1 VAGEQE
7 IDTMPGGRASPEAA
21 SAATIAGVPDLARLL
36 TRWQAGDA
44 AAGDAL
50 LRACFE
56 PLYRFFR
63 NKVAG
68 EVDDLI
74 QKTLLSCV
82 ESRQAVRDPEHFR
95 TFLFRVA
102 RNRLFDRLREELRL
116 PAHVDPS
123 EASLHELGASPSSVV
138 ARGERQRLVAEAM
151 RRLPLDYQIALEL
164 SYWEGMKAPQIGEVL
179 ELNPNTV
186 RTRITR
192 ARAALKEQLAALGV
206 QPRHDEPLA

>member
-1 VAGEQE
+1 MLPSVAL
-7 IDTMPGGRASPEAA
+7 D
-21 SAATIAGVPDLARLL
+21 DLAELF
-36 TRWQAGDA
+36 TRWQAGEA

-50 LRACFE
+50 LRACFQ
-56 PLYRFFR
+56 PLHRFFR

-68 EVDDLI
+68 EVDDLV
-74 QKTLLSCV
+74 QKTLLSCL
-82 ESRQAVRDPEHFR
+82 ESRQAVRDPEQFR

-102 RNRLFDRLREELRL
+102 RNRLFDRLREELRI
-116 PAHVDPS
+116 PGHVDPS
-123 EASLHELGASPSSVV
+123 EVSLHELGASPSSVV
-138 ARGERQRLVAEAM
+138 AHGQRQRLVAEAM

-192 ARAALKEQLAALGV
+192 ARAALKQQLAALGV
-206 QPRHDEPLA
+206 QVGSGEPVA

>member
-1 VAGEQE
+1 
-7 IDTMPGGRASPEAA
+7 MRASEAPRDGLSIRA
-21 SAATIAGVPDLARLL
+21 AATIARALAELAEL
-36 TRWQAGDA
+36 FARWQAGDE
-44 AAGDAL
+44 AAGEAL
-50 LRACFE
+50 LRACFA

-74 QKTLLSCV
+74 QKTLLACV
-82 ESRQAVRDPEHFR
+82 ESRQAVRDPEQFR
-95 TFLFRVA
+95 SFLFRVA
-102 RNRLFDRLREELRL
+102 RHRLFDRLREELRL

-123 EASLHELGASPSSVV
+123 EASLAELGASPSSVV

-192 ARAALKEQLAALGV
+192 ARAALKVQLAALGV
-206 QPRHDEPLA
+206 QPRPDEPLA

>member
-1 VAGEQE
+1 MA
-7 IDTMPGGRASPEAA
+7 
-21 SAATIAGVPDLARLL
+21 DLAELF
-36 TRWQAGDA
+36 TRWQSGDQ

-68 EVDDLI
+68 EVEDLI
-74 QKTLLSCV
+74 QRTLLACV
-82 ESRQAVRDPEHFR
+82 ESRQAVRDPDHFR

-102 RNRLFDRLREELRL
+102 RNRLFDRLRDELRL
-116 PAHVDPS
+116 PTHVNPS

-138 ARGERQRLVAEAM
+138 ARGERQRLVSEAM

-164 SYWEGMKAPQIGEVL
+164 SYWEGMSAPQIGEVL

-206 QPRHDEPLA
+206 QAGPGEPLA

>member
-1 VAGEQE
+1 MA
-7 IDTMPGGRASPEAA
+7 
-21 SAATIAGVPDLARLL
+21 DLAEQFE
-36 TRWQAGDA
+36 RWQAGDE

-50 LRACFE
+50 LRACFD
-56 PLYRFFR
+56 PLFRFFR

-74 QKTLLSCV
+74 QKTLMACV
-82 ESRQAVRDPEHFR
+82 ESRHAVRDPEQFR

-116 PAHVDPS
+116 PAHVAPS
-123 EASLHELGASPSSVV
+123 EVSLHELGASPSSVV
-138 ARGERQRLVAEAM
+138 AKDERQRLVAQAM
-151 RRLPLDYQIALEL
+151 RQIPLDYQIALEL

-206 QPRHDEPLA
+206 QPRSGEPLA